1 MSSLNAQFDL
11 ATASFEVAGFYY
23 GYGFYGFRY
32 AG

>member
-1 MSSLNAQFDL
+1 MSSLNAQFV
-11 ATASFEVAGFYY
+11 AQTASFEVAGFYC

>member
-1 MSSLNAQFDL
+1 MSSLNAHFVAQ
-11 ATASFEVAGFYY
+11 TASFEVAGFYY